1 MSMAIALDNSPET
14 ITNLKNLAKIIDFVL
29 SIDEFSNNVNITVE
43 ELEKLD
49 DWVDDMYMILT
60 DFTLFTEEGLTND

>member
-1 MSMAIALDNSPET
+1 MAIALDNSPET

-29 SIDEFSNNVNITVE
+29 SIDEFSNSVNLSVE

>member
-14 ITNLKNLAKIIDFVL
+14 INNLKNISKIIDFVM
-29 SIDEFSNNVNITVE
+29 SIDEFSSNVNLSVE
-43 ELEKLD
+43 ELENLD

-60 DFTLFTEEGLTND
+60 DFSLFTQEALTND

>member
-14 ITNLKNLAKIIDFVL
+14 INNLKNISKIIDFVM
-29 SIDEFSNNVNITVE
+29 SIDEFSSNVNLSVE

-60 DFTLFTEEGLTND
+60 DFSLFTQEALTND

>member
-29 SIDEFSNNVNITVE
+29 SIDEFSNSVNLSVE